1 MIWFFSACDS
11 FRTSGQ
17 FASGRR
23 AFLVKNYEEALRHF
37 QKVANKSPGYVFRS
51 GGFRE
56 TVWTY
61 IGRCQ
66 YQLGQLADARF
77 SLERALAA
85 EGDDYLARVFMGVT
99 LARRGDDANGFR
111 EIERGL
117 KGLLEWIEYE
127 NSRDPSESF
136 WDPSYQ
142 IRKEITE
149 GLAMISAKKPDRQ
162 KLIES
167 AEWIGMKIEDE
178 IDQVRR
184 DKRRG
189 DE

>member
-37 QKVANKSPGYVFRS
+37 QKVADKSPGYVFRS

-66 YQLGQLADARF
+66 YHLGQLSDA
-77 SLERALAA
+77 
-85 EGDDYLARVFMGVT
+85 
-99 LARRGDDANGFR
+99 
-111 EIERGL
+111 
-117 KGLLEWIEYE
+117 
-127 NSRDPSESF
+127 
-136 WDPSYQ
+136 
-142 IRKEITE
+142 
-149 GLAMISAKKPDRQ
+149 
-162 KLIES
+162 
-167 AEWIGMKIEDE
+167 
-178 IDQVRR
+178 
-184 DKRRG
+184 
-189 DE
+189 

>member
-1 MIWFFSACDS
+1 
-11 FRTSGQ
+11 
-17 FASGRR
+17 
-23 AFLVKNYEEALRHF
+23 
-37 QKVANKSPGYVFRS
+37 
-51 GGFRE
+51 
-56 TVWTY
+56 
-61 IGRCQ
+61 
-66 YQLGQLADARF
+66 
-77 SLERALAA
+77 LERALAA

-99 LARRGDDANGFR
+99 LARRGDYANGFR